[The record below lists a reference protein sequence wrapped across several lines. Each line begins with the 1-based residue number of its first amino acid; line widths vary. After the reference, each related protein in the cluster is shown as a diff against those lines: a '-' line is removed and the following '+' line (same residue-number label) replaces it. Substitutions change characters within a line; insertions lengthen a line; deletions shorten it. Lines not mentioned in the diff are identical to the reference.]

1 MKKYI
6 DRKLLLILISFM
18 GAYHLVYILR
28 RIILKVMER
37 PEYNDVSWRMTVF
50 EPIFANFI
58 IVPPIV
64 VLVLI
69 FTKFLIEKGMKWTYV
84 VLIHFMFSFVY
95 SFLITAFGYFYE
107 NTVYGLTPEQF
118 SIELFITRMMFGANL
133 NFLGYIGFITII
145 YSYTYIQKTTN
156 SEIQKLLLEQH
167 LQKARMESLKSQ
179 LNPHFLFNTLN
190 SITSLIKKD
199 SYKAQHMI
207 GNLGDLLRETLQL
220 KEQNLITVHREVKV
234 LEKYIAIMHH
244 RFSDSLL
251 FDLFVDKE
259 SDTALIPSLLLQPII
274 ENSIKHGHLLNS
286 THLKVVLNIIRQD
299 NWLVITVKNNGAP
312 ILENYDGDGIGIQN
326 IQERLRTMFKNDYVF
341 SFTNLKSQSGVI
353 TTIKIPYLESSP
365 QDG

>member
-1 MKKYI
+1 
-6 DRKLLLILISFM
+6 M
-18 GAYHLVYILR
+18 GAYQLVYILR
-28 RIILKVMER
+28 RVILKAMER
-37 PEYNDVSWRMTVF
+37 PEYSESSWWVTVF

-64 VLVLI
+64 VLVLL
-69 FTKFLIEKGMKWTYV
+69 FTKLLIDKGIGWTYV

-107 NTVYGLTPEQF
+107 DIVYGNVSEQF
-118 SIELFITRMMFGANL
+118 STELFITRMMFGANL
-133 NFLGYIGFITII
+133 NFLGYMGFITII

-220 KEQNLITVHREVKV
+220 KEQNLITVHREITV
-234 LEKYIAIMHH
+234 LKKYIAIMQH
-244 RFSDSLL
+244 RFSDSLS
-251 FDLFVDKE
+251 FDLFVNRE
-259 SDTALIPSLLLQPII
+259 SETALIPSLLLQPII
-274 ENSIKHGHLLNS
+274 ENSIKYGHLPNS
-286 THLKVVLNIIRQD
+286 IQLKVVLKIIRQD
-299 NWLVITVKNNGAP
+299 TRLVIIVENNGAL
-312 ILENYDGDGIGIQN
+312 ISENSHGDGIGLRN
-326 IQERLRTMFKNDYVF
+326 IQERLETLFIDNYVF
-341 SFTNLKSQSGVI
+341 SFTNLTDQSGVI
-353 TTIKIPYLESSP
+353 TIIKIPYLESST
-365 QDG
+365 QSG